1 MATKTYNIDINVQ
14 SKTLGQLENQLADIN
29 EELKQV
35 DRNSEA
41 FKNLTKQAQV
51 LNREINKTNK
61 EIEGFTFER
70 QIEAADGAAKIF
82 SGTLNT
88 VVGGLGVLGVES
100 EKFGAFEKKAASA
113 IAAGLGV
120 KDLVEGM
127 GKVGPAFAS
136 AGKAALAFGKTTKG
150 ALIATGVGAFA
161 VAIGLLVANWES
173 VTKAAKKFANM
184 ISERFPAVGKLIDG
198 ISSLW
203 GKVKE
208 KVVDA
213 AQAVGLAETDI
224 EIAARKSKEATEDK
238 IRTLEREIAL
248 GEQRG
253 DDAVELLKLQE
264 ELQLKR
270 IELLKEEEDKVDEL
284 YAAETELLLLQM
296 QRKALENESKREEVV
311 AINEITTATVDSD
324 EKIAESTKIKGDI
337 LDSTK
342 WKQIQATK
350 ASEDAAQA
358 TIDQE
363 KAEEKRNKVLG
374 ASAAA
379 FSILGDVIGS
389 ETAEGKALASAS
401 ALINT
406 YLGASQVIKDE
417 TLPTFAKIP
426 AVAAIIA
433 AGLTA
438 VKKINEVQ
446 VPGGAAGGPSGTAIT
461 PTQIQSDVS
470 NQLESQ
476 TPQITP
482 AQPAVRA
489 YVVAGDTRSAA
500 EAEAKIQTRRTFGS

>member
-1 MATKTYNIDINVQ
+1 M
-14 SKTLGQLENQLADIN
+14 
-29 EELKQV
+29 
-35 DRNSEA
+35 
-41 FKNLTKQAQV
+41 
-51 LNREINKTNK
+51 
-61 EIEGFTFER
+61 
-70 QIEAADGAAKIF
+70 
-82 SGTLNT
+82 
-88 VVGGLGVLGVES
+88 VGGLGVLGVES
-100 EKFGAFEKKAASA
+100 EKFGEFEKKAASA

-136 AGKAALAFGKTTKG
+136 AGTAVVKFAKTSRG
-150 ALIATGVGAFA
+150 ALISTGIGALA
-161 VAIGLLVANWES
+161 IAIGALVANWDEVTAAVEKFVKKVADRFPIVGKAVEGLKKLWDGVKGA
-173 VTKAAKKFANM
+173 VTK
-184 ISERFPAVGKLIDG
+184 VG
-198 ISSLW
+198 
-203 GKVKE
+203 
-208 KVVDA
+208 
-213 AQAVGLAETDI
+213 QAVGLVESDSEKAI
-224 EIAARKSKEATEDK
+224 RKTNEKTEEK
-238 IRTLEREIAL
+238 IRLLEREIAL

-253 DDAVELLKLQE
+253 DDQIELLKLQE
-264 ELQLKR
+264 ELQKER
-270 IELLKEEEDKVDEL
+270 IKLLEGEEDKVNEL
-284 YAAETELLLLQM
+284 YAAETQLMLLQQ
-296 QRKALENESKREEVV
+296 QRKALQIAGQREEAEVV
-311 AINEITTATVDSD
+311 QETSQGEVEAITNIGDAMKIQTT
-324 EKIAESTKIKGDI
+324 I
-337 LDSTK
+337 LDSQVFAK
-342 WKQIQATK
+342 IKAKQLSK
-350 ASEDAAQA
+350 ENAQA
-358 TIDQE
+358 IIDQT
-363 KAEEKRNKVLG
+363 KAEEERNRALG

-379 FSILGDVIGS
+379 FSVLGDVVGR

-476 TPQITP
+476 APQITP

-489 YVVAGDTRSAA
+489 YVVAGDTRTAA

>member
-14 SKTLGQLENQLADIN
+14 SKTLGQLEDQLAEVN

-41 FKNLTKQAQV
+41 FKNLTKQAQT

-88 VVGGLGVLGVES
+88 VVGSLGMLGVES
-100 EKFGAFEKKAASA
+100 EKFGEFEKKAASA

-136 AGKAALAFGKTTKG
+136 AGTAVVKFAKTARG
-150 ALIATGVGAFA
+150 ALLTTGIAGIAI
-161 VAIGLLVANWES
+161 AIGALVANWDEVS
-173 VTKAAKKFANM
+173 AAVERFVKKVADRFPIVGKAVEGLKKLWDGVKGAVTK
-184 ISERFPAVGKLIDG
+184 VG
-198 ISSLW
+198 
-203 GKVKE
+203 
-208 KVVDA
+208 
-213 AQAVGLAETDI
+213 QAVGLVETDSEKAI
-224 EIAARKSKEATEDK
+224 RKTNEETEEK
-238 IRTLEREIAL
+238 IRLLEREIAL

-253 DDAVELLKLQE
+253 DNQIELLKLQE
-264 ELQLKR
+264 ELQKER
-270 IELLKEEEDKVDEL
+270 IKLLEGEEDKVNEL
-284 YAAETELLLLQM
+284 FAAETQLMLLQQ
-296 QRKALENESKREEVV
+296 QRKALQIAGQREEAEV
-311 AINEITTATVDSD
+311 ATEINERSVAEITTLGDAM
-324 EKIAESTKIKGDI
+324 KIQTDI
-337 LDSTK
+337 LDSKT
-342 WKQIQATK
+342 WAQKQSTK
-350 ASEDAAQA
+350 ADTEARVAAVEQK
-358 TIDQE
+358 E
-363 KAEEKRNKVLG
+363 AEEERIRVLG
-374 ASAAA
+374 STAAA
-379 FSILGDVIGS
+379 FSVLGDVVGR
-389 ETAEGKALASAS
+389 ETAEGKALASAA

-406 YLGASQVIKDE
+406 YLGASQVIDDP
-417 TLPTFAKIP
+417 TLPTLAKIP

-470 NQLESQ
+470 NQIEAQ
-476 TPQITP
+476 APQITP

-489 YVVAGDTRSAA
+489 YVVQGDT
-500 EAEAKIQTRRTFGS
+500 